1 MLDAINTL
9 RSQKLELAII
19 GDGEEKERIEQRI
32 EDEKLKEKVKTCG
45 FIPHAAKHI
54 KAFDVFVLPS
64 LKEGLPY
71 TILEAM
77 NAGVPVVASS
87 VGGIPDLI
95 EHEKT
100 GLLTIP
106 TNSNS
111 IAEAL
116 KKMIENKKQRNKFA
130 RASKA
135 RALEKFS
142 FGSMLKKTIGLYQPQ
157 S

>member
-1 MLDAINTL
+1 M
-9 RSQKLELAII
+9 
-19 GDGEEKERIEQRI
+19 
-32 EDEKLKEKVKTCG
+32 
-45 FIPHAAKHI
+45 
-54 KAFDVFVLPS
+54 LPS

-106 TNSNS
+106 TDSRS

-116 KKMIENKKQRNKFA
+116 KKLMEDSRQRNKFA

-135 RALEKFS
+135 RAQEKFS
-142 FGSMLKKTIGLYQPQ
+142 FASMLQKTIGLYLLQN
-157 S
+157 